1 MMQQKVLLTNP
12 YENCGLRKK
21 NDDFCEYSAAAPSQC
36 WICFLLQSL
45 VVLMPVCGAHNE
57 TLKNIIAKE
66 ENRERK

>member
-1 MMQQKVLLTNP
+1 MMQQKVLLTNH
-12 YENCGLRKK
+12 YENCGLQK

-36 WICFLLQSL
+36 WICLCLLQSL